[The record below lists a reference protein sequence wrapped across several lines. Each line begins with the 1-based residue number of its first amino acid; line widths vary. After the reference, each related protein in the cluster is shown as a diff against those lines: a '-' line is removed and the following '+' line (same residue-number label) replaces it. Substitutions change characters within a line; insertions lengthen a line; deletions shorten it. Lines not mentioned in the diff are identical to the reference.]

1 MAVAKEKRL
10 FLRLDKMGCS
20 LGAVTVLPSKLAQRS
35 PVSTLP
41 CTHGQRETA
50 LFYSSKLD
58 EMVEMKLFFFC
69 KTYTNAQVAA

>member
-1 MAVAKEKRL
+1 MAVAKKKRL
-10 FLRLDKMGCS
+10 FLRLDKRGFS
-20 LGAVTVLPSKLAQRS
+20 LGAVSVLPSKLVQRS

-41 CTHGQRETA
+41 CTHVQMETA

-58 EMVEMKLFFFC
+58 EMMEMKLFLFC